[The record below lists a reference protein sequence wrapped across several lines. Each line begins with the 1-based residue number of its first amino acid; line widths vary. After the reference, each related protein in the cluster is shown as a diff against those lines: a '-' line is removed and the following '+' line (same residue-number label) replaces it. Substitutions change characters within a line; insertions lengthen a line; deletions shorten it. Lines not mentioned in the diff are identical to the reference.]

1 MRDSTGWPGGCVDED
16 DLMAAELRGIAVHP
30 VKSTAIRHVQ
40 RADVR
45 SWGLAGDRRW
55 MVVDGDGVL
64 VTARELHDLFRI
76 TADTPETDATT
87 AGLRL
92 SAEGHPSV
100 DVGEPDSGQLSVRLH
115 DHDLL
120 ARPAPDDASRWVRTV
135 LGRDDLSLVWCDDPT
150 RRSLNPAYSE
160 PGDHTGFADGYPVTL
175 ASLDSLAR
183 LNDWIVE
190 EALLRGEDASEPL
203 PIDRFRPNLVVQ
215 GAEPFAE
222 DDWKR
227 VRIGEVTFR
236 KAKLVDRC
244 VMTTISVP
252 DLTTGKEPIRTLAR
266 HRQWEGKTWFAVQ
279 LIPETA
285 GTIGVGDPVVGE

>member
-100 DVGEPDSGQLSVRLH
+100 DVSEPDSGQVSVRLH

-120 ARPAPDDASRWVRTV
+120 ARPAPDDGSRWVRTV
-135 LGRDDLSLVWCDDPT
+135 LGREDLSLVWCDDPT

-160 PGDHTGFADGYPVTL
+160 PGDHTGFADGYPLTL

-183 LNDWIVE
+183 LDDWIAE
-190 EALLRGEDASEPL
+190 EARLRGEDAPAPL
-203 PIDRFRPNLVVQ
+203 PIDRFRPNLVVRGLEEARADRRGHVPQGEARRPVRDDHDLRGGPLDRQ
-215 GAEPFAE
+215 GADPHAGAAPAVGRQ
-222 DDWKR
+222 DL
-227 VRIGEVTFR
+227 VRGPAHPGEHR
-236 KAKLVDRC
+236 VDRGRR
-244 VMTTISVP
+244 P
-252 DLTTGKEPIRTLAR
+252 GGRR
-266 HRQWEGKTWFAVQ
+266 
-279 LIPETA
+279 
-285 GTIGVGDPVVGE
+285 VGPRA